1 MMCMKIK
8 RTKEGSGS
16 HARETP
22 DKLKDHQSERT
33 PLLHEEAPNIKK
45 FNKLRNVCYSY

>member
-1 MMCMKIK
+1 MSYKYDMMAMIYMKIK

-22 DKLKDHQSERT
+22 DKLKDHQSERNT
-33 PLLHEEAPNIKK
+33 
-45 FNKLRNVCYSY
+45 SYP